1 MLPRLKALSRL
12 ILGTAFASAMVGCGP
27 GGPGKSAS
35 RAGDSRTVQ
44 TVPVS
49 EQRIDRSIVALGA
62 LIPNEHATL
71 SAKVS
76 GRLASIHV
84 DLGSRVK
91 KGDAL
96 AQIESRDYELKARQA
111 EAILAQSR
119 AELGVPPDSLTD
131 QIDVDLV
138 SSVMESR
145 AVLDEARANLDRTV
159 MLAKEKISS
168 DAQMDS
174 ARSVFLVASNRYQVA
189 VQSVQGRQAVMAQR
203 RAELEIARQQ
213 LTDTT
218 IVAPF
223 DGGIQERRASLGEYL
238 IVGAPVLTLVRLDP
252 LRLRVEVSERD
263 ATRVRLGQTLRFS
276 VEGQTN
282 VYEGVVQRLSPA
294 LDEGS
299 RMMTVEADIRNDG
312 RLRAGGFI
320 RAEIVTDPESKILSI
335 PASAVVSF
343 AGLDKAFVVKDGKAA
358 EKRLNVGLRNT
369 NWVEVVSGLAAGDA
383 VILNPGSL
391 VSGVLVSAGSGPA
404 KTGRTN

>member
-1 MLPRLKALSRL
+1 MLPSLKALSRL
-12 ILGTAFASAMVGCGP
+12 ILGTAFASALAGCGP
-27 GGPGKSAS
+27 GGPGRSAD
-35 RAGDSRTVQ
+35 RAGDSKAVQ

-49 EQRIDRSIVALGA
+49 ERRIDRTIVALGA

-76 GRLASIHV
+76 GRLSMIHV

-119 AELGVPPDSLTD
+119 AELGVPPDSATD

-138 SSVMESR
+138 SSVMEAR

-159 MLAKEKISS
+159 QLAKEQISS
-168 DAQMDS
+168 AAQMDNS
-174 ARSVFLVASNRYQVA
+174 RSVFLVASNRYQVA
-189 VQSVQGRQAVMAQR
+189 VQSVQGKQALMAQR

-213 LTDTT
+213 LADTT

-223 DGGIQERRASLGEYL
+223 DGGIQERRANLGEYL
-238 IVGAPVLTLVRLDP
+238 IVGAPVVTLVRLDP

-263 ATRVRLGQTLRFS
+263 ATRVRLGQSLRFS

-282 VYEGVVQRLSPA
+282 VYEGTVQRLSPA
-294 LDEGS
+294 LDDSS

-320 RAEIVTDPESKILSI
+320 RAEIVTDPDSKILSI

-343 AGLDKAFVVKDGKAA
+343 AGLDKAFVVKDGKAV

-369 NWVEVVSGLAAGDA
+369 DWVEVVSGIVAGDA

-391 VSGVLVSAGSGPA
+391 VSGVAVNPGSGPA
-404 KTGRTN
+404 KTGRAN